1 MIARWFCCVT
11 LALILALTGCAGGFH
26 KAPIEDRGGV
36 SSRRVK
42 VHTVIR
48 GDTLYSIARANGI
61 DVGQLAKANNLR
73 SPYTIHIGQKLYVGT
88 PAAVAS
94 ARRGGFSSKDSGRD
108 PGARGAIANGRDRS
122 GKTLA
127 GGTGAGRQVAPL
139 GPWRWPAA
147 GTVIQ
152 RFGGPGVAGKG
163 IDIQGQLGEPVYAA
177 NSGKVV
183 YAGDGLLGYGNL
195 LIIRHNELYLSAYAH
210 NNRLLVREGETVK
223 AGDRV
228 AEIGDSGADSIK
240 LHFEIRRDGAPVDPL
255 GLLPRR

>member
-1 MIARWFCCVT
+1 MIARWFCCVN
-11 LALILALTGCAGGFH
+11 LAFILALTGCASGSH
-26 KAPIEDRGGV
+26 KAPIEDPGGW

-42 VHTVIR
+42 VHTVTR
-48 GDTLYSIARANGI
+48 GDTLYSIATANGI
-61 DVGQLAKANNLR
+61 DVRQLAKANNLR
-73 SPYTIHIGQKLYVGT
+73 APYTIYPGQKLYVGT
-88 PAAVAS
+88 SSAVAS
-94 ARRGGFSSKDSGRD
+94 ARRGDFSASASGSHSSV
-108 PGARGAIANGRDRS
+108 RDRAGRTSAS
-122 GKTLA
+122 GS
-127 GGTGAGRQVAPL
+127 GASRQVAPL

-152 RFGGPGVAGKG
+152 RFGSPGVAGKG

>member
-1 MIARWFCCVT
+1 MIARWFCGVT
-11 LALILALTGCAGGFH
+11 LVLILALTGCAGGFH
-26 KAPIEDRGGV
+26 KAPIEDRGGL

-42 VHTVIR
+42 VHTVTR

-61 DVGQLAKANNLR
+61 NVRQLAKANSLR
-73 SPYTIHIGQKLYVGT
+73 SPFIIHPGQKLYIGT
-88 PAAVAS
+88 PAAVAA
-94 ARRGGFSSKDSGRD
+94 ARRGGFSSKASRTDSYG
-108 PGARGAIANGRDRS
+108 RGATAYGPDRNGKASARAN
-122 GKTLA
+122 
-127 GGTGAGRQVAPL
+127 RQVAPL
-139 GPWRWPAA
+139 GPWRWPAS